1 MGRHPVIDD
10 TALLEVEDLVKSY
23 GGRRVVDGIGIRV
36 APREIVGLLGP
47 NGAGKTTA
55 FRTILGLVRPDQ
67 GRIQFNQQNVSLLPV
82 YRRARL
88 GMGYLAQDPSAFRGL
103 TVAQNLLAVLEWM
116 PGLRKEDREDTCD
129 QLLERFH
136 LEARRDQRAAH
147 LSGGEQRRL
156 EIARVLARRPTL
168 MLLDEPFAN
177 IDPRTVEEL
186 QEILATLRND
196 GMGVLITDHNV
207 RETLTVTNR
216 SYIIVDGRIFQH
228 GSARQLVEDE
238 TVRRTYLGERFELPK
253 GLWP

>member
-1 MGRHPVIDD
+1 MTDD
-10 TALLEVEDLVKSY
+10 AALLEIKDLVKSY
-23 GGRRVVDGIGIRV
+23 GGRRVVDGIELRV
-36 APREIVGLLGP
+36 ASREIVGLLGP

-55 FRTILGLVRPDQ
+55 FRTILGLIRPDQ
-67 GRIQFNQQNVSLLPV
+67 GRIQFNQQDVSLLPV

-186 QEILATLRND
+186 QEILDTLRND
-196 GMGVLITDHNV
+196 GMGILITDHNV

-228 GSARQLVEDE
+228 GSAKQLVADE